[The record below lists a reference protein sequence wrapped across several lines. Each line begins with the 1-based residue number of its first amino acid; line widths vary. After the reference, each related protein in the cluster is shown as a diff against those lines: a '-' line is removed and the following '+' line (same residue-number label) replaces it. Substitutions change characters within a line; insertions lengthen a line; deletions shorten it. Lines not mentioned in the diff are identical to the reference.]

1 MVTNNFKAIVK
12 GALIYSDSNTGLI
25 PVTRQDGS
33 HYYYIPGSDTIR
45 SDSITT
51 YNNTA
56 GFYIGSGTNPPA
68 ATDYCLQSRITSG
81 FSASTTKSFV
91 DDNGTPTLQVIMTI
105 TNTSASDLTI
115 AEIGHF
121 RIMKATPTQYSG
133 SSSRND
139 AYMTERNVLATPIVL
154 APNDYTTI
162 KYTAETIEE
171 VTP

>member
-12 GALIYSDSNTGLI
+12 GDLICSDTSTGLI

-33 HYYYIPGSDTIR
+33 HYYYIPSTSER
-45 SDSITT
+45 RYNTFTT
-51 YNNTA
+51 YANTA

-81 FSASTTKSFV
+81 FSASTSYSFI
-91 DDNGTPTLQVIMTI
+91 DDNGTPTLQIIMTI
-105 TNTSASDLTI
+105 TNTSNSDLTI

-133 SSSRND
+133 SGSRND
-139 AYMTERNVLATPIVL
+139 AYMTERNVLSTPIVL

-162 KYTAETIEE
+162 KYTAETLEE
-171 VTP
+171 VMP